1 MNDRPSLSR
10 RPGTALRL
18 SAALAFLAV
27 GATAC
32 VGGAGTGADRGEGES
47 PGPLIPPA
55 QALQTLDSLLEQ
67 TTAGVQPALQYWDAW
82 PQATVQYSKGLD
94 EHSLGYAKASRQRHV
109 KTKVAPGKYGA
120 LLDAV
125 RSTWQA
131 KGYRVETGPA
141 NLQAL
146 FATTPEGNGV
156 SITIHPAG
164 NIDIGATVSPVP
176 VPDGRDLFGTPT
188 PDPVMANGNPDVVPT
203 YEDPY
208 WSA

>member
-1 MNDRPSLSR
+1 MNHRPS
-10 RPGTALRL
+10 PALRL
-18 SAALAFLAV
+18 AAVLAV
-27 GATAC
+27 LALGATAC
-32 VGGAGTGADRGEGES
+32 IGGSGTGGGRGEGAT

-55 QALQTLDSLLEQ
+55 RALQTLDSLLEQ
-67 TTAGVQPALQYWDAW
+67 VTSGVQPALRYRDAW

-109 KTKVAPGKYGA
+109 MTKVAPGKYGA
-120 LLDAV
+120 LLDSV

-131 KGYRVETGPA
+131 KGYRIETGPA

-146 FATTPEGNGV
+146 FATTAEGYGV

-164 NIDIGATVSPVP
+164 NIDLGATVSPVP

-188 PDPVMANGNPDVVPT
+188 PDSTMANGNPDVLPS
-203 YEDPY
+203 YDDPY
-208 WSA
+208 WSH